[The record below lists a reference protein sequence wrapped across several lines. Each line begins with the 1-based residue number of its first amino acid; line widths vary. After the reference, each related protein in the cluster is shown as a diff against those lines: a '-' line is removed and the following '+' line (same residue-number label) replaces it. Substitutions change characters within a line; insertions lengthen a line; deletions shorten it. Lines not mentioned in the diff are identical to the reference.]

1 VGRKR
6 KKRKKHA
13 RPRRAHLA
21 ERAPAELL
29 PAPARRWMGLG
40 LDVALAA
47 VCLFF
52 LVKSARIVGGARF
65 FTDECLHTYIVEH
78 LVESG
83 HSPVRLTHLYSGV
96 PNNTHPLFHW
106 LATPFYLAGGRAA
119 LPYVNVVLCGIMLGA
134 LYWVLRAWVSAGAAR
149 IAVAVTLLFSVVHVC
164 TQIFYVEV
172 LSALTFM
179 LAAVAITIAL
189 SQTDWKLYFLAGA
202 ACALALL
209 SKQTGYILA
218 PVVVLSG
225 AWMLVRRRWRHAI
238 GMAVLAAVFLGA
250 FAVGMYALC
259 QSPLARFRTIYVPVE
274 AELVPRPLRL
284 FARAGA
290 DPPPPPQLAS
300 ARDPSGDLQPA
311 GGGLSATAPKKRE
324 EFDAKKMLKETFG
337 RTPREILGE
346 WWAAHGWLGA
356 ALTLFCL
363 GHLFVARRHGGI
375 AGFGATT
382 PMLMSLGLLLLGAV
396 YIRTVDPRHFI
407 SAIPVLA
414 AGTGIGLCD
423 LLGRARRHG
432 RVLVLAASGIGLVWA
447 AVTVVLIPSYRTP
460 TLRPPSEDRALT
472 FREGQWWKWRGLG
485 QNAPESLIEAA
496 HAIRDFN
503 KERWPVLSVW
513 TSATW
518 YYSGCPTTWAGVNV
532 ERFNSMMLEANRWRA
547 LRPYYREVVKYLLI
561 DNLRIVP
568 DENYRG
574 VEYTKTFIDHVS
586 SMIVYGAMRIVY
598 PDPRWLEQQ
607 FLRRGVG
614 FWGNPAVP
622 FIVVELNWNKLFEA
636 ARQPH
641 LPHEPGMPER

>member
-1 VGRKR
+1 VGRRK
-6 KKRKKHA
+6 KKRKTHA
-13 RPRRAHLA
+13 RPRRARLA

-29 PAPARRWMGLG
+29 PAPVRRWMGLG
-40 LDVALAA
+40 LDIALAA

-52 LVKSARIVGGARF
+52 LVKSARIVGAARF
-65 FTDECLHTYIVEH
+65 FTDECLHTYIVEQI
-78 LVESG
+78 VESG
-83 HSPVRLTHLYSGV
+83 RSPVSLIHLYSGMS
-96 PNNTHPLFHW
+96 NNTHPLFHW
-106 LATPFYLAGGRAA
+106 CAAPFYLVGARAA
-119 LPYVNVVLCGIMLGA
+119 LPYVNVALCGIMLGA
-134 LYWVLRAWVSAGAAR
+134 LYWILRAWVSAGAAR

-179 LAAVAITIAL
+179 LAALAIAIAL
-189 SQTDWKLYFLAGA
+189 SQTDWKMYFLAGT

-209 SKQTGYILA
+209 TKQTGYILA

-238 GMAVLAAVFLGA
+238 GMAVLATVFVGV

-259 QSPLARFRTIYVPVE
+259 ESPLRRFRTIYAPVE
-274 AELVPRPLRL
+274 AKLVPRPLRL
-284 FARAGA
+284 FNRGGGE
-290 DPPPPPQLAS
+290 PSSPPQPA
-300 ARDPSGDLQPA
+300 AVHDPSGDLQPA
-311 GGGLSATAPKKRE
+311 GGGLSTTAPKKRPPL
-324 EFDAKKMLKETFG
+324 DAKKMLKETFG
-337 RTPREILGE
+337 RTPREILRE

-363 GHLFVARRHGGI
+363 GYLFVARRHGGL
-375 AGFGATT
+375 AGFGATA
-382 PMLMSLGLLLLGAV
+382 PMLMSVVLLLLGAV
-396 YIRTVDPRHFI
+396 HIQTVDRRHFI

-414 AGTGIGLCD
+414 AGAGIGLSD
-423 LLGRARRHG
+423 LLGRVRRHG
-432 RVLVLAASGIGLVWA
+432 RLLLLAASGVVLVWA
-447 AVTVVLIPSYRTP
+447 AVTVALIPSYRTP
-460 TLRPPSEDRALT
+460 VFRPPSKEHALT

-532 ERFNSMMLEANRWRA
+532 ERLNSMMFETKRWKA
-547 LRPYYREVVKYLLI
+547 LRPYYREVIKYLLI
-561 DNLRIVP
+561 DNRRIVP
-568 DENYRG
+568 DESYGG
-574 VEYTKTFIDHVS
+574 VQYTKTFIDHVS
-586 SMIVYGAMRIVY
+586 SMIVYGAMRIIY
-598 PDPRWLEQQ
+598 PDPRWLDQQ
-607 FLRRGVG
+607 FLQRGVG

-641 LPHEPGMPER
+641 LPLEPGTPER